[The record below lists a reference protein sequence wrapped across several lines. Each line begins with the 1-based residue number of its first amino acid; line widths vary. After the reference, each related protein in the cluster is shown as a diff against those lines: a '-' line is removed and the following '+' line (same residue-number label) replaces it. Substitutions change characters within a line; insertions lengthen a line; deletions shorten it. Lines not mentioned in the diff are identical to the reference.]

1 MFKILDSHNIALMAI
16 IIASV
21 VGGAM
26 PVFIKIALKEIPAF
40 SFTFFRF
47 LIASLF
53 LIPFLL
59 REKNSK
65 RVSRKLIAIS
75 VLATVNVFF
84 FAFGV
89 MLTTASAGQMLYT
102 SVPIIAAILSYFLLK
117 EKIGLR
123 KALGVTLG
131 FLGAT
136 TIVILPLLGK
146 SGFAGDLFGNL
157 LIVVAVAS
165 FAVYSVLSKRI
176 QERYSPLYITT
187 VFSLLTM
194 FVAAIFMVNDFANY
208 PSWWNA
214 VSLESIVAT
223 VYVGIFGTFIFHL
236 LYQYA
241 IKHGTPLIA
250 SMILY
255 LQPLMTFIWAFALLG
270 EMLTIVFVL
279 GSIFT
284 FIGVWMTTKKG
295 K

>member
-117 EKIGLR
+117 EKMNRGKWMGILLIL
-123 KALGVTLG
+123 LGV
-131 FLGAT
+131 
-136 TIVILPLLGK
+136 
-146 SGFAGDLFGNL
+146 
-157 LIVVAVAS
+157 
-165 FAVYSVLSKRI
+165 
-176 QERYSPLYITT
+176 
-187 VFSLLTM
+187 SL
-194 FVAAIFMVNDFANY
+194 
-208 PSWWNA
+208 
-214 VSLESIVAT
+214 
-223 VYVGIFGTFIFHL
+223 
-236 LYQYA
+236 
-241 IKHGTPLIA
+241 
-250 SMILY
+250 
-255 LQPLMTFIWAFALLG
+255 
-270 EMLTIVFVL
+270 
-279 GSIFT
+279 
-284 FIGVWMTTKKG
+284 IGVG
-295 K
+295 SV

>member
-1 MFKILDSHNIALMAI
+1 M
-16 IIASV
+16 
-21 VGGAM
+21 
-26 PVFIKIALKEIPAF
+26 
-40 SFTFFRF
+40 
-47 LIASLF
+47 
-53 LIPFLL
+53 
-59 REKNSK
+59 
-65 RVSRKLIAIS
+65 
-75 VLATVNVFF
+75 
-84 FAFGV
+84 
-89 MLTTASAGQMLYT
+89 
-102 SVPIIAAILSYFLLK
+102 
-117 EKIGLR
+117 R